1 MNTVQENLKSFLDPQ
16 GKLTG
21 FPAKRKRKIY
31 ALFYLA
37 EKFQPD
43 TVYTEQQVNELL
55 LSWHTFADP
64 ATLRRELYDYHFLDR
79 SPDGREYRLAPEQPD
94 LETLVK

>member
-1 MNTVQENLKSFLDPQ
+1 MSKDTSIQGNLKSFLDSQ
-16 GKLTG
+16 GRLTS

-43 TVYTEQQVNELL
+43 TIYNRTAGQRAAAVLAY
-55 LSWHTFADP
+55 
-64 ATLRRELYDYHFLDR
+64 LRGSCH
-79 SPDGREYRLAPEQPD
+79 LAAGA
-94 LETLVK
+94 V